1 MVNVVTLGGTV
12 PSSLW
17 PRGKTV
23 LPRRRPASSG
33 LRNKRLQTNVADLLQ
48 KLLNKCMEKVK
59 SSCQHDYFDEL
70 VVCTNKSGWGG
81 VLDSMVIFY

>member
-1 MVNVVTLGGTV
+1 MKTKWPVLMLNVVTLDGTV

-33 LRNKRLQTNVADLLQ
+33 LRNKRLQTNVADQLQ
-48 KLLNKCMEKVK
+48 KMFNKFMENQLLLCG
-59 SSCQHDYFDEL
+59 YFDEFM
-70 VVCTNKSGWGG
+70 VFINK
-81 VLDSMVIFY
+81 